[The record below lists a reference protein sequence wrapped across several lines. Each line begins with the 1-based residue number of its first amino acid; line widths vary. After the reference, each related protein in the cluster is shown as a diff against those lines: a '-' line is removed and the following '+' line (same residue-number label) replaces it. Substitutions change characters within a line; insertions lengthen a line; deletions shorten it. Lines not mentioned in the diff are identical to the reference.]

1 MIEVTL
7 FITIPSTDRMSIGIR
22 NKEMPPGKRDNAWND
37 DQSGMLIFTL
47 TDFVE
52 YGMPAWWTN

>member
-7 FITIPSTDRMSIGIR
+7 FIATPSTDRMSIGIR
-22 NKEMPPGKRDNAWND
+22 NKEMPPGKRDSAWND

-52 YGMPAWWTN
+52 YGMPV